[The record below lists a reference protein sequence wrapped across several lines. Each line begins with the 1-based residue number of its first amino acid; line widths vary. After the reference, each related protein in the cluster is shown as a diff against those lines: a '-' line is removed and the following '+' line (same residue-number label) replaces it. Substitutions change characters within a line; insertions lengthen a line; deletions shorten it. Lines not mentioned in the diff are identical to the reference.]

1 MVDTKK
7 FVKEAEEK
15 MESAILY
22 LDEQLARIRAGKA
35 NPKILDG
42 IRVPYYGSMA
52 PLSNVASINTP
63 DAKNNRHYTVGKEL
77 DQGNRKGDL
86 EL

>member
-52 PLSNVASINTP
+52 PLSNV
-63 DAKNNRHYTVGKEL
+63 EL
-77 DQGNRKGDL
+77 
-86 EL
+86 